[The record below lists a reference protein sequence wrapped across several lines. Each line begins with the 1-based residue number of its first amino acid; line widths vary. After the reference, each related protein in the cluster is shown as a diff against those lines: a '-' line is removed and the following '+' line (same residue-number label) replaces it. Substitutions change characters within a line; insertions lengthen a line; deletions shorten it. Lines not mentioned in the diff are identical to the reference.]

1 MRRLCVFPNDPL
13 DAYANKGEIKTRY
26 FNPGNFFDEVHVI
39 TLAGRD
45 VEPSAVQ
52 EVAGTAR
59 LFIHPVGAIS
69 LGTLPRL
76 VDYRQRVLRLLETIR
91 PDAIRA
97 YNPLFAGWLAVSCAK
112 ALRVPSVVSIHGN
125 YDKDVRRLYWLEG
138 RLLHFLKYSL
148 FAFTTEP
155 YVLRGADQ
163 VICAYGFPAEYA
175 RRYGAKR
182 VTVIYNRVDL
192 ERFAPV
198 PKRGAAGTLEILTVG
213 RLDPEKNHACL
224 IRSLA
229 GTSGLRL
236 RIVGDG
242 KEYAPLNR
250 LARRL
255 KLENRVEFI
264 RSVPHRE
271 IHREYQR
278 ADAFA
283 IATRYGGIHIPVLE
297 AMAQGLPV
305 VVPKPRWESEPELVA
320 GSSLVVE
327 RTPEA
332 FRAGFV
338 RLRDDPVLRLKL
350 SALARARMLPLGG
363 SVMEA
368 QERAVYEKAFSHG

>member
-1 MRRLCVFPNDPL
+1 M
-13 DAYANKGEIKTRY
+13 
-26 FNPGNFFDEVHVI
+26 
-39 TLAGRD
+39 
-45 VEPSAVQ
+45 
-52 EVAGTAR
+52 
-59 LFIHPVGAIS
+59 
-69 LGTLPRL
+69 
-76 VDYRQRVLRLLETIR
+76 
-91 PDAIRA
+91 
-97 YNPLFAGWLAVSCAK
+97 
-112 ALRVPSVVSIHGN
+112 
-125 YDKDVRRLYWLEG
+125 
-138 RLLHFLKYSL
+138 
-148 FAFTTEP
+148 
-155 YVLRGADQ
+155 
-163 VICAYGFPAEYA
+163 
-175 RRYGAKR
+175 
-182 VTVIYNRVDL
+182 
-192 ERFAPV
+192 
-198 PKRGAAGTLEILTVG
+198 
-213 RLDPEKNHACL
+213 
-224 IRSLA
+224 
-229 GTSGLRL
+229 
-236 RIVGDG
+236 
-242 KEYAPLNR
+242 NR

-297 AMAQGLPV
+297 AMAHGLPV